1 MSSFFLIPTITAPM
15 PAAAAAIQAYT
26 LASMLS
32 PVCGAL
38 PLSVEELLVDELS
51 ADEPSAGADGSV
63 TVLLSS
69 CTVSALIALTT
80 AVFASSN
87 ALEHHGSWSIS
98 ESGPH
103 TAHLFGLRPLLSRLA
118 ETCRAES
125 GTKCIA

>member
-1 MSSFFLIPTITAPM
+1 MSSFFLIPTITAPI
-15 PAAAAAIQAYT
+15 PAAAAIQAYT

-69 CTVSALIALTT
+69 CTVSALNALTT
-80 AVFASSN
+80 AV
-87 ALEHHGSWSIS
+87 LH
-98 ESGPH
+98 
-103 TAHLFGLRPLLSRLA
+103 PLMPWHQS
-118 ETCRAES
+118 
-125 GTKCIA
+125 

>member
-1 MSSFFLIPTITAPM
+1 MSSFFLIPTITAPI

-38 PLSVEELLVDELS
+38 PLSADELV
-51 ADEPSAGADGSV
+51 EVLSAGADGSV

-87 ALEHHGSWSIS
+87 ALASILGAFS
-98 ESGPH
+98 D
-103 TAHLFGLRPLLSRLA
+103 L
-118 ETCRAES
+118 
-125 GTKCIA
+125 

>member
-1 MSSFFLIPTITAPM
+1 MSSFFLIPTITAPI

-69 CTVSALIALTT
+69 CTVSALNALTT

-87 ALEHHGSWSIS
+87 ALASILGAFS
-98 ESGPH
+98 D
-103 TAHLFGLRPLLSRLA
+103 L
-118 ETCRAES
+118 
-125 GTKCIA
+125 

>member
-26 LASMLS
+26 
-32 PVCGAL
+32 VCGAL

-87 ALEHHGSWSIS
+87 ALASIL
-98 ESGPH
+98 G
-103 TAHLFGLRPLLSRLA
+103 ALSDL
-118 ETCRAES
+118 
-125 GTKCIA
+125 

>member
-69 CTVSALIALTT
+69 CTVSA
-80 AVFASSN
+80 VFASSN
-87 ALEHHGSWSIS
+87 ALASILGAFS
-98 ESGPH
+98 D
-103 TAHLFGLRPLLSRLA
+103 L
-118 ETCRAES
+118 
-125 GTKCIA
+125 

>member
-51 ADEPSAGADGSV
+51 ADEPSAGADV
-63 TVLLSS
+63 PIKVLRRQEYI
-69 CTVSALIALTT
+69 VQG
-80 AVFASSN
+80 
-87 ALEHHGSWSIS
+87 LEK
-98 ESGPH
+98 
-103 TAHLFGLRPLLSRLA
+103 LA
-118 ETCRAES
+118 KEE
-125 GTKCIA
+125 K

>member
-1 MSSFFLIPTITAPM
+1 MSSFFLIPTITAPI

-38 PLSVEELLVDELS
+38 PLSADEDELV
-51 ADEPSAGADGSV
+51 EVLSAGADGYV

-87 ALEHHGSWSIS
+87 ALASILGAFS
-98 ESGPH
+98 D
-103 TAHLFGLRPLLSRLA
+103 L
-118 ETCRAES
+118 
-125 GTKCIA
+125 

>member
-1 MSSFFLIPTITAPM
+1 MSSFFLIPTITAPI

-38 PLSVEELLVDELS
+38 PLSVDELV
-51 ADEPSAGADGSV
+51 EVLSAGADGSV

-80 AVFASSN
+80 AV
-87 ALEHHGSWSIS
+87 LH
-98 ESGPH
+98 
-103 TAHLFGLRPLLSRLA
+103 PLMPWHQS
-118 ETCRAES
+118 
-125 GTKCIA
+125 

>member
-38 PLSVEELLVDELS
+38 PLSVEEFDELS
-51 ADEPSAGADGSV
+51 VVEPPAGADGSV
-63 TVLLSS
+63 TVPLSS

-80 AVFASSN
+80 ASLAYSN
-87 ALEHHGSWSIS
+87 AAPSTLGAFS
-98 ESGPH
+98 
-103 TAHLFGLRPLLSRLA
+103 AL
-118 ETCRAES
+118 
-125 GTKCIA
+125 

>member
-15 PAAAAAIQAYT
+15 PAAATAIQAYT

-63 TVLLSS
+63 TVPKVLRKYLGG
-69 CTVSALIALTT
+69 
-80 AVFASSN
+80 
-87 ALEHHGSWSIS
+87 LEVIS
-98 ESGPH
+98 
-103 TAHLFGLRPLLSRLA
+103 A
-118 ETCRAES
+118 ET
-125 GTKCIA
+125 K